1 MTARARAALA
11 LAAWL
16 AAGAVD
22 AHEVR
27 PAYLELR
34 AAGPDTVDVTWKVP
48 ARGDYRLAIAVRL
61 PADCTGE
68 PPRQVRTGATWLERW
83 QVRCPGGLAG
93 REVVIA
99 GLEATR
105 TDVLARYVR
114 PDGSVQVARLTP
126 AEPAF
131 RPAGSPTP
139 WAVARTYV
147 ALGVEHILLGADH
160 LLFVLGLLL
169 LVAGARPLVATITA
183 FTVAHSVTLAAVSL
197 GFVRVPSAPVEAV
210 IALSVMFVAAE
221 VLRARAGQPGFAA
234 RAPWVVALAFGLLH
248 GCGFAGALAEIGLP
262 AGEVPLALFC
272 FNVGVEAGQLLFVLL
287 VVGLARALHRWSRG
301 ALRAEPVRGL
311 VAYGIGAVAAFW
323 VIDRVAGFW
332 A

>member
-1 MTARARAALA
+1 
-11 LAAWL
+11 
-16 AAGAVD
+16 
-22 AHEVR
+22 VR

-221 VLRARAGQPGFAA
+221 VLRARAGRPGFAA

>member
-1 MTARARAALA
+1 MRGLTAGLT

-16 AAGAVD
+16 VATPAS

-34 AAGPDTVDVTWKVP
+34 ETAPDAIDVAWKVP

-61 PADCTGE
+61 PVDCTAG

-83 QVRCPGGLAG
+83 PARCPGGLVDRDVA
-93 REVVIA
+93 IT

-105 TDVLARYVR
+105 TDVLVR
-114 PDGSVQVARLTP
+114 FVRSDGSVQVARLTP
-126 AEPAF
+126 DQPVF
-131 RPAGSPTP
+131 RPAGVPPP
-139 WAVARTYV
+139 WAVAGTYL

-169 LVAGARPLVATITA
+169 LVAGWRPLVATITA

-197 GFVRVPSAPVEAV
+197 GFVRVPAAPVEAG

-221 VLRARAGQPGFAA
+221 ALRVRSGSAGLAA

-248 GCGFAGALAEIGLP
+248 GFGFAGALAEIGLP
-262 AGEVPLALFC
+262 AGDVPLALFC
-272 FNVGVEAGQLLFVLL
+272 FNVGVEAGQLLFVAL
-287 VVGLARALHRWSRG
+287 VLALARAGRQWLPRAAATGPARG
-301 ALRAEPVRGL
+301 V

-323 VIDRVAGFW
+323 FIDRVAGFW